1 MAYPRARALRE
12 GYQMSISEAAESIGI
27 SEEELKRVEENKDL
41 KILYGEENLLKKIFM
56 GIVNVSVRW
65 KVT

>member
-1 MAYPRARALRE
+1 
-12 GYQMSISEAAESIGI
+12 MSISEVAESIGI

-41 KILYGEENLLKKIFM
+41 RILFLEEDLLKKIFM
-56 GIVNVSVRW
+56 GIISASERW